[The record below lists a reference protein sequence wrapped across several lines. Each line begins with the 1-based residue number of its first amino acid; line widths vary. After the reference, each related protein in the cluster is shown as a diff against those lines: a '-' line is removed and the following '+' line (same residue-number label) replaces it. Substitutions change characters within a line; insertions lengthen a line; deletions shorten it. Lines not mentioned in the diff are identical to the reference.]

1 MLQQPIYVPNGEFW
15 EMLEELDGETYQQEV
30 TLDERLV
37 QQLKESADGSMRFD
51 EGGSCLLSWNHR
63 PESPLFPEKEEKPQR
78 TIVLVGERRRSG
90 LYFKAVLIRMSKPFL
105 GFRHPEYDSKT
116 EFLFIAKD

>member
-1 MLQQPIYVPNGEFW
+1 
-15 EMLEELDGETYQQEV
+15 MLEELDGETYQQEV

>member
-15 EMLEELDGETYQQEV
+15 EMLEGLDGKTYQQAV

-37 QQLKESADGSMRFD
+37 QQLKESADGRMQFD
-51 EGGSCLLSWNHR
+51 AGGSCLLSWNHR
-63 PESPLFPEKEEKPQR
+63 PKSMLLPEEEEKPQR
-78 TIVLVGERRRSG
+78 TIVLVAEQRRGG
-90 LYFKAVLIRMSKPFL
+90 LYFKAVLIRMSKTFL